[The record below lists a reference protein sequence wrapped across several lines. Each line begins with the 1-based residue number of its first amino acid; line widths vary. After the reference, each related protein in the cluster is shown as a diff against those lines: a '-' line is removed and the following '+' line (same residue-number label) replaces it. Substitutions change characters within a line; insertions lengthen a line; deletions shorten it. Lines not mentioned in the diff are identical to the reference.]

1 MTKVSAYAM
10 LAGMIVLSAL
20 SVLVF
25 RLQITRMGSPPAE
38 LFGKLL
44 FVVQA
49 LLTPLAVA
57 AMASFGIAFVFWTLA
72 STKLPLSVAYPLTSL
87 IYPLVL
93 IGSHFLFG
101 EPLGPYRIAGTLI
114 IMIGL
119 AVSNLGA

>member
-25 RLQITRMGSPPAE
+25 RLQITRMGSPAE
-38 LFGKLL
+38 LIGKLL

-57 AMASFGIAFVFWTLA
+57 TAMASFGVAFVFWTFWPA
-72 STKLPLSVAYPLTSL
+72 PNC
-87 IYPLVL
+87 
-93 IGSHFLFG
+93 LF
-101 EPLGPYRIAGTLI
+101 R
-114 IMIGL
+114 
-119 AVSNLGA
+119 

>member
-1 MTKVSAYAM
+1 MSKVSAYAM
-10 LAGMIVLSAL
+10 LAGMIILSAL

-38 LFGKLL
+38 LTGKLL

-49 LLTPLAVA
+49 LLTPLAA
-57 AMASFGIAFVFWTLA
+57 TAMVSFGIAFVLWTLA

-101 EPLGPYRIAGTLI
+101 EQLGSYRIVGTLI